1 MSCLKFFSTN
11 LVDIATLTPSSVNL
25 NFPASNLTDPRRSKV
40 FRSTSNSSN
49 LVLDFGSAKDVDSIF
64 LVDEPRSGFGI
75 SALTFQ
81 FNSTNSWTTPAYSD
95 TLSFS
100 STYGMGYKI
109 FTNQNYRYARLVLTS
124 TLGYCELSKV
134 FLGKSIDLGRGPNFN
149 WSYQDKELSTIK
161 ENRYGQRFVD
171 VISRQKVLSIQL
183 TLLTKTQLDQIFEF
197 YDAKSTTKPFYVVI
211 GDDTMTTDHRRFS
224 GMVYMNSI
232 PTITNTSFG
241 RYSVSISLEEAM

>member
-1 MSCLKFFSTN
+1 MSCLKFFSLN
-11 LVDIATLTPSSVNL
+11 LVDNATLTPSTENL
-25 NFPASNLTDPRRSKV
+25 NFPISNLTEPRRSKV
-40 FRSTSNSSN
+40 FRSNSNSDN
-49 LVLDFGSAKDVDSIF
+49 IVLDFGTAKNIDSIF

-75 SALTFQ
+75 SSLSFQ
-81 FNSTNSWTTPAYSD
+81 FNSSNTWTSPAYSD
-95 TLSFS
+95 TLTFS
-100 STYGMGYKI
+100 TSHGVGYKI
-109 FTNQNYRYARLVLTS
+109 FTNQNYRYGRLVLSS

-134 FLGKSIDLGRGPNFN
+134 FLGQQIDLGRGPNFN

-171 VISRQKVLSIQL
+171 VISRQKVLNIQL
-183 TLLTKTQLDQIFEF
+183 TLLDKTQLDQIFQF
-197 YDAKSTTKPFYVVI
+197 YDEKSTTKPFYVAI